1 MPSLTDHLPRPARDQ
16 FSLVSRGR
24 VAVWAWEPG
33 RASVVET
40 VGAELL
46 VVWWLVI
53 LCRGDVRGRLGCR
66 PSRWT
71 QRGSVVVGVVV
82 QSGSVASRPVSLAV
96 VSLAVCDECRCRAVG
111 VVGLAAVVG
120 GGAEAAG
127 IVCLVLVLVVIVM
140 GPAGG
145 DGSSAMVVLV
155 GVGL

>member
-96 VSLAVCDECRCRAVG
+96 CDECRCRAVG